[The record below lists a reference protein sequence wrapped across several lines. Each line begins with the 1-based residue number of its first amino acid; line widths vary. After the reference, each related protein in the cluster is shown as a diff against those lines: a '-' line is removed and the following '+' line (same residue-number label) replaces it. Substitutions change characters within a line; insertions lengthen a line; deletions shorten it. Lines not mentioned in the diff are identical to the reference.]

1 MPTVHLLTNPLT
13 KVFTWETYLWSSD
26 LVVKYSYIVLLV
38 LKGNQELQFQI
49 NIITYMCLTTIF
61 VYLNL
66 TLAVKRNFIK
76 FRIN

>member
-26 LVVKYSYIVLLV
+26 LVVKYRYIVILV

-49 NIITYMCLTTIF
+49 NIITYMCLSTIF